1 MDFPFQN
8 NKNDLIWTR
17 RCGDGEAGWLKQKI
31 LNPTCQAI
39 TSPNMNLTQQTSVS
53 NEKITGNKEYSILR
67 IVSTH
72 YMQNSAFKLMHE
84 YVFQTA
90 DEYFFCNNN
99 VCCCWLGCD
108 DSLLFFGLCQ
118 SHETHTYIPYQSF
131 FMNWTYPKFKFFFG
145 VTVEKICPK
154 NGDSMQIFNLRL
166 IQNDG
171 STIVLCKH
179 QKTLLLQL
187 QSYAISYYFA

>member
-1 MDFPFQN
+1 M
-8 NKNDLIWTR
+8 
-17 RCGDGEAGWLKQKI
+17 
-31 LNPTCQAI
+31 
-39 TSPNMNLTQQTSVS
+39 S
-53 NEKITGNKEYSILR
+53 
-67 IVSTH
+67 
-72 YMQNSAFKLMHE
+72 FKLQMN
-84 YVFQTA
+84 T
-90 DEYFFCNNN
+90 FFCNNN

-131 FMNWTYPKFKFFFG
+131 FMNWTYPKFKFFFFG

-187 QSYAISYYFA
+187 QSYAISYYFALFFRQNVPYYNSTTNFYDCTFRLDSSVNFYVH

>member
-1 MDFPFQN
+1 M
-8 NKNDLIWTR
+8 
-17 RCGDGEAGWLKQKI
+17 
-31 LNPTCQAI
+31 
-39 TSPNMNLTQQTSVS
+39 S
-53 NEKITGNKEYSILR
+53 
-67 IVSTH
+67 
-72 YMQNSAFKLMHE
+72 FKLQMN
-84 YVFQTA
+84 T
-90 DEYFFCNNN
+90 FFCNNN

-131 FMNWTYPKFKFFFG
+131 FMNWTYPKFKFFFFG

-187 QSYAISYYFA
+187 LTWFFVLKLLEHTSAHKSHVILFNLQGSEPSFEWYSLTASCFYTEFCVIHFYFDIHFCQNYNWRFVYNIRVNIH

>member
-17 RCGDGEAGWLKQKI
+17 RCGEAGWLKQKI

-99 VCCCWLGCD
+99 VCCCHG
-108 DSLLFFGLCQ
+108 LLLVGMRRFIIIFRAL
-118 SHETHTYIPYQSF
+118 SKSWNTYIYTIPILFYEL
-131 FMNWTYPKFKFFFG
+131 NVPK
-145 VTVEKICPK
+145 V
-154 NGDSMQIFNLRL
+154 
-166 IQNDG
+166 
-171 STIVLCKH
+171 
-179 QKTLLLQL
+179 
-187 QSYAISYYFA
+187 

>member
-1 MDFPFQN
+1 MKHLEYYLLQVVHFNSLLYKEFDVDFPFQN

-17 RCGDGEAGWLKQKI
+17 RCGEPGWLKQKI

-90 DEYFFCNNN
+90 DEYFF
-99 VCCCWLGCD
+99 
-108 DSLLFFGLCQ
+108 
-118 SHETHTYIPYQSF
+118 
-131 FMNWTYPKFKFFFG
+131 
-145 VTVEKICPK
+145 
-154 NGDSMQIFNLRL
+154 
-166 IQNDG
+166 
-171 STIVLCKH
+171 
-179 QKTLLLQL
+179 LQ
-187 QSYAISYYFA
+187 Q

>member
-1 MDFPFQN
+1 MKHLEYYLLQVVHFNSLLCKEFDVDFPFQN

-90 DEYFFCNNN
+90 DEYFF
-99 VCCCWLGCD
+99 
-108 DSLLFFGLCQ
+108 
-118 SHETHTYIPYQSF
+118 
-131 FMNWTYPKFKFFFG
+131 
-145 VTVEKICPK
+145 
-154 NGDSMQIFNLRL
+154 
-166 IQNDG
+166 
-171 STIVLCKH
+171 
-179 QKTLLLQL
+179 LQ
-187 QSYAISYYFA
+187 Q